1 MKKKFLAIALVL
13 GLFVTGCA
21 KNNQTSS
28 SNNSNSSNETSQS
41 EKSTKET
48 IYASFYPIYN
58 LTKQI
63 AGDKFNVES
72 FTNLNTEVHDFEP
85 SAKDMAK
92 LSDAKVL
99 FLNGAGLESWKDKVE
114 EASKIEMVDTSK
126 GIDLIKTEDEEDHD
140 HEDKDNHDH
149 EGSQEDKDSD
159 HHDHKDKDAPD
170 HESMEDSEDSD
181 HHDHEDA
188 DHHDHDHEDADHH
201 DHDHEDEEEG
211 HHHHHHGMY
220 DPHIWLSPKNGII
233 QANNIADKLSEI
245 DPENKDYYMGN
256 FEKIKKELEEIDKTY
271 GERLKNKENKKFLV
285 DHEAFSYLARD
296 YGLTQIPLT
305 SITSTSETDAKTMK
319 DSIDYVKK
327 EKISALFY
335 EKGGSDKNVKTLANE
350 LSLDSKAINTIEYA
364 SDDDLKANKT
374 YQEMIKENLELM
386 ESSLK

>member
-28 SNNSNSSNETSQS
+28 SNNSNSSSETTQS

-114 EASKIEMVDTSK
+114 DASKVEMVDTSK

-140 HEDKDNHDH
+140 HEDSDHHDH

-159 HHDHKDKDAPD
+159 HHDHEDKNDLD

-181 HHDHEDA
+181 HHDHD
-188 DHHDHDHEDADHH
+188 
-201 DHDHEDEEEG
+201 EDEEEG
-211 HHHHHHGMY
+211 HHHHHHHGMY
-220 DPHIWLSPKNGII
+220 DPHIWLSPKNGIV
-233 QANNIADKLSEI
+233 QAKNIADKLSEI
-245 DPENKDYYMGN
+245 DPGNKDYYMGN

-271 GERLKNKENKKFLV
+271 GEKLKNKENKKFLV

-296 YGLTQIPLT
+296 YDLTQIPLT

-327 EKISALFY
+327 EKISAIFY

-350 LSLDSKAINTIEYA
+350 LSLDAKAINTIEYA
-364 SDDDLKANKT
+364 SDDDLKANRT

>member
-1 MKKKFLAIALVL
+1 MIRNKEEKMKKKLLAIALVL

-21 KNNQTSS
+21 KNNQISS

-41 EKSTKET
+41 EKSEKET

-114 EASKIEMVDTSK
+114 DTSKVEMVDTSK

-140 HEDKDNHDH
+140 HED
-149 EGSQEDKDSD
+149 SD
-159 HHDHKDKDAPD
+159 HHDHEDKDDHD

-188 DHHDHDHEDADHH
+188 DHHDHDHED
-201 DHDHEDEEEG
+201 EEEG
-211 HHHHHHGMY
+211 HHHHHHHGMY

-233 QANNIADKLSEI
+233 QAKNIADKLSEI

-271 GERLKNKENKKFLV
+271 GEKLKNKENKKFLV
-285 DHEAFSYLARD
+285 DHEAFSNLARD

-350 LSLDSKAINTIEYA
+350 LSLDAKAINTIEYA
-364 SDDDLKANKT
+364 SNDDLKANKT